1 MEDGE
6 EDAFRRTRLGGEEEE
21 VEEEVGSPQGERLG
35 GEEEGEEG
43 SFHMVAE
50 EEGEEGTFHMVV
62 EEDSLQMERYGREDV
77 MEETFQKLRKEQI
90 LESHGSWRRCREDT
104 SKGENGGAVQ
114 AQNGEEPQVGAMA
127 ARAAFPSVGSLDASC
142 AAGMDGGAGTAPAG
156 HRRTSEE
163 TYWLL

>member
-50 EEGEEGTFHMVV
+50 EEGEEGTFHMVM

-90 LESHGSWRRCREDT
+90 LESHGFWRRCREDT
-104 SKGENGGAVQ
+104 SRGENGGAVQ